1 MLYLQKNTKTMG
13 PELLLVALVGTLL
26 AGGVSSFFQSKSQ
39 KEQQKWSSQMYD
51 KDYEN
56 QLSLMDKQN
65 EYNSMPNQV
74 AQAAAAG
81 QNPDYQNFTFQ
92 PSAGASLPSAMNIP
106 FANSIE
112 NILGSSTG
120 NMFMSSISLWQ
131 QGLNMKSQNLDMQAK
146 QAGINESNRQT
157 ALRYILDTVPVD
169 TLEKAMQGGTASTEF
184 AQIFDTIKAASAG
197 SSGYFEGL
205 GYSPKQSR
213 AIARQIG
220 TMLRSPET
228 FKNMYDQYVSMR
240 DSGFQYDLSM
250 GNDYRRNPIEEVT
263 QGTREYI
270 DITNEIIGNNLKRDK
285 YQSVADRATS
295 QTESEYRSTL
305 QEQGYGV
312 DKAHSDFMEVDNVEF
327 DRLVRK
333 CRNDI
338 VKKLLNSKNE
348 FVRSLGVTMYFQ
360 DHSDVVKEAI
370 ANFVAIK
377 YEDLSAKIQNF
388 EKDQNWF
395 SDIADNKLFQMT
407 GPGALINLFR

>member
-1 MLYLQKNTKTMG
+1 MG
-13 PELLLVALVGTLL
+13 PELLFIALVGSLL
-26 AGGVSSFFQSKSQ
+26 TSGISSWFQSRSQ
-39 KEQQKWSSQMYD
+39 KDQQNWSTQMYE

-56 QLSLMDKQN
+56 QLSLMEKQN

-81 QNPDYQNFTFQ
+81 LNPDYQNFSFQ

-120 NMFMSSISLWQ
+120 NMFMSSIQLWQ
-131 QGLNMKSQNLDMQAK
+131 QGLNMKSQYLDMQAK
-146 QAGINESNRQT
+146 QAGINESNRHT
-157 ALRYILDTVPVD
+157 ALKFILDTVPVD
-169 TLEKAMQGGTASTEF
+169 TLENAMKGGTASTEF
-184 AQIFDTIKAASAG
+184 VKLFDTIKSATTG
-197 SSGYFEGL
+197 SSSYFRGL
-205 GYSPKQSR
+205 GYSAQQSR
-213 AIARQIG
+213 AIAKQIG

-250 GNDYRRNPIEEVT
+250 GNAYRRNPMEEVT

-270 DITNEIIGNNLKRDK
+270 DITNQIISNNLKRDQYK
-285 YQSVADRATS
+285 SVADRATS

-305 QEQGYGV
+305 QEQGYGAA
-312 DKAHSDFMEVDNVEF
+312 KAHSDLMDVDNVAF
-327 DRLVRK
+327 DRLVRT

-338 VKKLLNSKNE
+338 VKKLLDSKNE

-377 YEDLSAKIQNF
+377 YEDLSGKIQNF
-388 EKDQNWF
+388 EGDHNWF